1 VLACDRWGACGRQL
15 GVVTDGLCARD
26 GAPAWLLLLLR
37 CAVGVVMED
46 GAVVGDWAAR
56 ERVWEREGVL
66 VGGGVQVGQAAVIEQ
81 EW

>member
-1 VLACDRWGACGRQL
+1 
-15 GVVTDGLCARD
+15 
-26 GAPAWLLLLLR
+26 
-37 CAVGVVMED
+37 MED